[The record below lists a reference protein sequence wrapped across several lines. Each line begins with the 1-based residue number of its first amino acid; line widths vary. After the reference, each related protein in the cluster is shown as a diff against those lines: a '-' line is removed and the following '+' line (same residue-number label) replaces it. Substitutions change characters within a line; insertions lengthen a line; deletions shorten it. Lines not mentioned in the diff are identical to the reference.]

1 MIQNSSRRGAARNT
15 MLTVTACLVLAVIAA
30 AILIPY
36 FTKARRESRV
46 VQSVAGVQ
54 RIAWAAL
61 EQSPTGGKTT
71 VISLNQLAAE
81 GVITDDMLV
90 SPFGPVSDA
99 RGDYWS
105 YPDPIDEESIA
116 DPSMLLILYDR
127 AMYESDDYVA
137 VAFLD
142 GDATVISP
150 GELDELIRQ
159 PPNGAVDYDLPAR
172 RP

>member
-1 MIQNSSRRGAARNT
+1 MIENSSRRGPAWNT
-15 MLTVTACLVLAVIAA
+15 IVILTACLLFAAIAAVIP
-30 AILIPY
+30 ISY
-36 FTKARRESRV
+36 FTKARRESRL
-46 VQSVAGVQ
+46 VQSQSAVWH
-54 RIAWAAL
+54 IARAAI
-61 EQSPTGGKTT
+61 EQPPNEGKIK
-71 VISLNQLAAE
+71 VIPLNQLAA
-81 GVITDDMLV
+81 GGRITDDMLR
-90 SPFGPVSDA
+90 SPFGPVSDS

-116 DPSMLLILYDR
+116 DTGMLLILYDR

-142 GDATVISP
+142 GDAMIISP
-150 GELDELIRQ
+150 RELDELITQ